1 MSDGRLE
8 FQSADRAAA
17 HILRQ
22 EAVVILDHTLAST
35 SIHFGKFMLDQPR
48 PAGPT
53 PERRKPKK

>member
-8 FQSADRAAA
+8 LQSAGRTAA

-22 EAVVILDHTLAST
+22 EVVVILDHTPAST
-35 SIHFGKFMLDQPR
+35 SIHFGKFMLDKPR

-53 PERRKPKK
+53 PEQRKPKK

>member
-8 FQSADRAAA
+8 LQSADRAAA

-22 EAVVILDHTLAST
+22 EAVVILDHTPAST
-35 SIHFGKFMLDQPR
+35 SIHFGKFMLDKPR